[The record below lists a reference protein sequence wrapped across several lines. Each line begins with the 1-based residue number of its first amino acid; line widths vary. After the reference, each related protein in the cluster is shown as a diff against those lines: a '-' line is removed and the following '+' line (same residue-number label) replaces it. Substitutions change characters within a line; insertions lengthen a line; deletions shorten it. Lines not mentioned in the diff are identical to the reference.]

1 MLKQRVITAVLLL
14 LVLVPA
20 MLHPAPQAFMA
31 LTLLMIGAAAW
42 EWGRLNGAGQVG
54 SWCCGAACALLCA
67 LGWWFGW
74 VVQPVGPV
82 WIIASALWVLAGAV
96 LLAGGSAAWSQRPR
110 ALRLPAGVLV
120 LALAWLALAQ
130 ARALGVNFLLS
141 ALLLVWVADVFA
153 YFVGRAYGHNKLA
166 PSVSPGKSWE
176 GVWGGLAGVALLAL
190 AWVLADWQWPSNS
203 PSLFTRLLG
212 LGLLVLLTGVVYLV
226 AMSVLGDLLESL
238 VKRSA
243 GVKDSSAL
251 LPGHGGVLDR
261 IDALLPVLPAAMML
275 ASFGTGP

>member
-14 LVLVPA
+14 LVLLPA
-20 MLHPAPQAFMA
+20 MLHPSPAAFMA
-31 LTLLMIGAAAW
+31 LTLLMIGAGAW
-42 EWGRLNGAGQVG
+42 EWGRLNGAGQAG
-54 SWCCGAACALLCA
+54 SWIGAAACALLCA
-67 LGWWFGW
+67 LAWRFGW
-74 VVQPVGPV
+74 VAQPVGLV

-96 LLAGGSAAWSQRPR
+96 LLAGGAAAWSRWPR
-110 ALRLPAGVLV
+110 SLRLPAGVLA

-130 ARALGVNFLLS
+130 ARVLGVNFLLS

-153 YFVGRAYGHNKLA
+153 YFVGRAFGRNKLA
-166 PSVSPGKSWE
+166 PTVSPGKSWE

-190 AWVLADWQWPSNS
+190 AWVLADQQWPSNS
-203 PSLFTRLLG
+203 PSLFTRLWG
-212 LGLLVLLTGVVYLV
+212 IGLLVLLTGIVYLF

-243 GVKDSSAL
+243 GVKDSSRL

-275 ASFGTGP
+275 ATFGTGP